1 MKFILEFSMFLTLF
15 LALYFISNFKPHP
28 VTIVQNRIKTL
39 RSNLFEQLYI
49 KKTGQDRAKWILE
62 LEQRRD
68 EIRFELKSRIGV
80 KRNMENKI
88 DDIIDKAWD
97 ELLAVMKSGCD
108 MASLEEIV
116 KTRIVKIKTAVETSL
131 ETAVETLVKTGV
143 ETADYQDDIR
153 DYFRDT
159 LDEISGEFEEVEAID
174 ETEELEKIDEIQET
188 NEIEEAIEDEKIDEF
203 EELEEAEEIE
213 EIKSYAEIQLSKS
226 LLKAANEILVKIKK
240 EEAKVSA
247 LVRTRKGLLKLANE
261 FLKSKETVSAPART
275 RKGLFKLANEFLESK
290 ETAEAENT
298 TLLHQ

>member
-15 LALYFISNFKPHP
+15 LTLYFISNFKPHP

-88 DDIIDKAWD
+88 YDTIDKAWD

-116 KTRIVKIKTAVETSL
+116 KTRTVKIETAVETAVETS
-131 ETAVETLVKTGV
+131 VKTV
-143 ETADYQDDIR
+143 AETADYQDDVV
-153 DYFRDT
+153 DYVVDNVVDNVVDDVHDYVSDT
-159 LDEISGEFEEVEAID
+159 LDEISGEFEEID
-174 ETEELEKIDEIQET
+174 
-188 NEIEEAIEDEKIDEF
+188 
-203 EELEEAEEIE
+203 ELEEAQEIE

-226 LLKAANEILVKIKK
+226 LLKAANEILAKIKK
-240 EEAKVSA
+240 EEAKTSVPAS
-247 LVRTRKGLLKLANE
+247 TRKGLLKLASE
-261 FLKSKETVSAPART
+261 FLKLKETVSAPAST
-275 RKGLFKLANEFLESK
+275 RKGLFKLASDLLKSK
-290 ETAEAENT
+290 ETAEAENK